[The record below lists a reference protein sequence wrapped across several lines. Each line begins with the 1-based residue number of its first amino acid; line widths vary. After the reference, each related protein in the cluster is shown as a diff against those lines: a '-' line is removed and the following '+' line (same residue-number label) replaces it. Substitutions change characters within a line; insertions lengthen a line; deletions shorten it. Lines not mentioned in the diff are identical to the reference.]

1 MKFRRSYGNI
11 LKNYFSKLEK
21 EVEIGKF
28 LDTYDPPK
36 LNQEDIS
43 NLNRSITSNEI
54 KTVKRILPTKK
65 SPGPD
70 GFMAEFYQTFKGE
83 LTPVFNKQKEG
94 ILPNFFYETSITLV
108 LKPCKDASK
117 KVIG

>member
-1 MKFRRSYGNI
+1 
-11 LKNYFSKLEK
+11 
-21 EVEIGKF
+21 
-28 LDTYDPPK
+28 
-36 LNQEDIS
+36 
-43 NLNRSITSNEI
+43 
-54 KTVKRILPTKK
+54 
-65 SPGPD
+65 
-70 GFMAEFYQTFKGE
+70 MAEFYQTFKGE